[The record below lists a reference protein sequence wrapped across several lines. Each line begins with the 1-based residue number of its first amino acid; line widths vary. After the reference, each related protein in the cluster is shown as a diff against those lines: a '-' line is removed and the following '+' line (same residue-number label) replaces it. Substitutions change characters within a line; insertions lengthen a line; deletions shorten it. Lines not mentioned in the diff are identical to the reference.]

1 MPIPFLLAGLGV
13 LAGIVGLGGHV
24 SANETNERAHEI
36 IQDAKDLYNDAEK
49 ALRNAKNKTEK
60 TLMKL
65 GYDKKNVLDTS
76 MKQFLESYDKV
87 KHIQVENS
95 VGMNELSNFT
105 IDQQGSI
112 EIKELTNIYSSSF
125 ASSAAGATAGIAV
138 TLAAS
143 GALPIITGEF
153 ALAGS
158 ALAAGELGAAAGLA
172 GSAISL
178 GAAMTPLAAIA
189 APVVLFSGISASI
202 KADENLEEA
211 NATYAKAEAAA
222 EKMKIS
228 ETLCDAIT
236 ERTEMFDEL
245 LKNLNEMFA
254 ECSSI
259 LAGVI
264 RHKEGRIFKRK
275 LTSDRFSESELKLIA
290 VTRALAGAIKS
301 VIDIPILSKDGNL
314 TTEGKTVYDQTVEKL
329 PEFSQV
335 AQEVKTTNDD
345 VKPIVAKLPKK
356 ERTKEHSKNIRK
368 KIPYK
373 AIMSVTRKV
382 LAIIMG
388 LFFSSIFV
396 WKININLPGDTKK
409 FLFVDAHIVNM
420 IAIWL
425 LLCTLIIMLI
435 GDFSDT
441 IVEGICRCGSGLSLF
456 ILYVQYCRSV
466 EQMEHYIIFP
476 ILFCAA
482 SIVIVV
488 LLNAIKDD
496 WDSGYYFS
504 RQSINILFWPIGFIF
519 YAFLSKFLEFP
530 ESSCLIFTSV
540 IFLIIT
546 AILVVKSYD

>member
-13 LAGIVGLGGHV
+13 LAGIVGVGGHI
-24 SANETNERAHEI
+24 SANETNERAHEV
-36 IQDAKDLYNDAEK
+36 IQDAKDLYNDAER

-76 MKQFLESYDKV
+76 MKQSLESYDKV

-95 VGMNELSNFT
+95 VGMNEVSNFI

-125 ASSAAGATAGIAV
+125 ASSAVGATAGIAV

-172 GSAISL
+172 GSAISM

-245 LKNLNEMFA
+245 LKNLNVMFA

-275 LTSDRFSESELKLIA
+275 LTSERFSESELKLIA

-314 TTEGKTVYDQTVEKL
+314 TSEGKAVYDQTVEKL

-356 ERTKEHSKNIRK
+356 ERSKKIRK

-373 AIMSVTRKV
+373 AIMNVTRKV
-382 LAIIMG
+382 LAIIIG
-388 LFFSSIFV
+388 LFISSIFV

-425 LLCTLIIMLI
+425 LLCTFIIMLI

-441 IVEGICRCGSGLSLF
+441 IVEGICRGGSGLSLF
-456 ILYVQYCRSV
+456 ILYVQFCRSV
-466 EQMEHYIIFP
+466 ELMEHYIIFS
-476 ILFCAA
+476 ILFCVAC
-482 SIVIVV
+482 IVIVV

-540 IFLIIT
+540 ILLIIT

>member
-172 GSAISL
+172 GSAISM

-189 APVVLFSGISASI
+189 APIVLFSGISASI

-314 TTEGKTVYDQTVEKL
+314 TTEGKTVYDQTVKKL

-368 KIPYK
+368 KIPFK

-425 LLCTLIIMLI
+425 LLCTFIIMLI

>member
-13 LAGIVGLGGHV
+13 LAGIVGVGGHI
-24 SANETNERAHEI
+24 SANETNERAHEV
-36 IQDAKDLYNDAEK
+36 IQDAKDLYNDAER

-95 VGMNELSNFT
+95 VGMNEVSNFI

-125 ASSAAGATAGIAV
+125 ASSAVGATAGIAV

-172 GSAISL
+172 GSAISM

-245 LKNLNEMFA
+245 LKNLNVMFA

-275 LTSDRFSESELKLIA
+275 LTSERFSESELKLIA

-314 TTEGKTVYDQTVEKL
+314 TSEGKAVYDQTVEKL

-356 ERTKEHSKNIRK
+356 ERSKKIRK

-373 AIMSVTRKV
+373 AIMNVTRKV
-382 LAIIMG
+382 LAIIIG
-388 LFFSSIFV
+388 LFISSIFV

-425 LLCTLIIMLI
+425 LLCTFIIMLI

-441 IVEGICRCGSGLSLF
+441 IVEGICRGGSGLSLF
-456 ILYVQYCRSV
+456 ILYVQFCRSV
-466 EQMEHYIIFP
+466 ELMEHYIIFS
-476 ILFCAA
+476 ILFCVAC
-482 SIVIVV
+482 IVIVV
-488 LLNAIKDD
+488 LLSKIKED
-496 WDSGYYFS
+496 WYSGYYFS
-504 RQSINILFWPIGFIF
+504 RQSITIMFWPIGFIF
-519 YAFLSKFLEFP
+519 YAFLSKFVDFP

-540 IFLIIT
+540 ILLIIT

>member
-13 LAGIVGLGGHV
+13 LAGIVGVGGHI
-24 SANETNERAHEI
+24 SANETNERAHEV
-36 IQDAKDLYNDAEK
+36 IQDAKDLYNDAER

-95 VGMNELSNFT
+95 VGMNEVSNFI

-125 ASSAAGATAGIAV
+125 ASSAVGATAGIAV

-172 GSAISL
+172 GSAISM

-222 EKMKIS
+222 KKMKIS

-245 LKNLNEMFA
+245 LKNLNVMFA

-275 LTSDRFSESELKLIA
+275 LTSERFSESELKLIA

-314 TTEGKTVYDQTVEKL
+314 TSEGKAVYDQTVEKL

-356 ERTKEHSKNIRK
+356 ERSKKIRK

-373 AIMSVTRKV
+373 AIMNVTRKV
-382 LAIIMG
+382 LAIIIG
-388 LFFSSIFV
+388 LFISSIFV

-425 LLCTLIIMLI
+425 LLCTFIIMLI

-441 IVEGICRCGSGLSLF
+441 IVEGICRGGSGLSLF
-456 ILYVQYCRSV
+456 ILYVQFCRSV
-466 EQMEHYIIFP
+466 ELMEHYIIFS
-476 ILFCAA
+476 ILFCVAC
-482 SIVIVV
+482 IVIVV

-540 IFLIIT
+540 ILLIIT

>member
-13 LAGIVGLGGHV
+13 LAGIVGVGGHI
-24 SANETNERAHEI
+24 SANETNERAHEV
-36 IQDAKDLYNDAEK
+36 IQDAKDLYNDAER

-95 VGMNELSNFT
+95 VGMNEVSNFI

-125 ASSAAGATAGIAV
+125 ASSAVGATAGIAV

-172 GSAISL
+172 GSAISM

-245 LKNLNEMFA
+245 LKNLNVMFA

-275 LTSDRFSESELKLIA
+275 LTSERFSESELKLIA
-290 VTRALAGAIKS
+290 VTRALASAIKS

-314 TTEGKTVYDQTVEKL
+314 TSEGKAVYDQTVEKL

-356 ERTKEHSKNIRK
+356 ERSKKIRK

-373 AIMSVTRKV
+373 AIMNVTRKV
-382 LAIIMG
+382 LAIIIG
-388 LFFSSIFV
+388 LFISSIFV

-425 LLCTLIIMLI
+425 LLCTFIIMLI

-441 IVEGICRCGSGLSLF
+441 IVEGICRGGSGLSLF
-456 ILYVQYCRSV
+456 ILYVQFCRSV
-466 EQMEHYIIFP
+466 ELMEHYIIFS
-476 ILFCAA
+476 ILFCVAC
-482 SIVIVV
+482 IVIVV

-540 IFLIIT
+540 ILLIIT

>member
-172 GSAISL
+172 GSAISM

-189 APVVLFSGISASI
+189 APIVLFSGISASI

-368 KIPYK
+368 KIPFK

-420 IAIWL
+420 IVIWL
-425 LLCTLIIMLI
+425 LLCTFIIMLI

-476 ILFCAA
+476 ILFCAT